1 MAEKPRVKAP
11 KKRGATKSD
20 EGRDKRPL
28 LVLGAIALTAVVVAG
43 GFFLLGSGGGS
54 GSSSDD
60 ARAALT
66 SAGCNLE
73 VKAAA
78 LNSSDHSDSP
88 DPDKTSAKWNTD
100 PPTSGPHYGV
110 TLIYGSYTEPVQL
123 SRVLHNLEHGAV
135 YVLYGDDVPD
145 STVAQLQT
153 FYNAHKNGT
162 ILAPYPKLGDKIAMG
177 AWLADGLP
185 EASSDR
191 GSGVLATCTKF
202 DEAAFDAY
210 FDAFQFKGPESAFIG
225 PSDMRPGQN

>member
-66 SAGCNLE
+66 SAGCDLE

-88 DPDKTSAKWNTD
+88 DPDEASAKWNTD

-135 YVLYGDDVPD
+135 YVLYGDDV
-145 STVAQLQT
+145 
-153 FYNAHKNGT
+153 
-162 ILAPYPKLGDKIAMG
+162 
-177 AWLADGLP
+177 
-185 EASSDR
+185 
-191 GSGVLATCTKF
+191 
-202 DEAAFDAY
+202 
-210 FDAFQFKGPESAFIG
+210 
-225 PSDMRPGQN
+225 